1 MSCWQYPLHSISKQ
15 KAKFQAWK
23 THAFHAKTK
32 TTQTTTITQNKTTL
46 KKPAYHHAQGKKCFG
61 TATWHNDAACSFSFF
76 SYAYGGCQFLSEDN
90 LFPTEM
96 WQRQFVPN
104 RNVAKTICSWQK
116 CGKDNLFPTEMWQWF
131 RNHITV
137 PWHLEIQVHTEKK
150 PQLYRS
156 LPHPHPH
163 SAIKEN
169 TYLLPKE
176 CRPPPD
182 GTRSSKKESSLPPSR
197 SSTEFSPS
205 PLRDFALV
213 GGGVLGNGGALFSK
227 FLWFL
232 ASTVLMDGPLWSTEN
247 RLHLIKTHTA
257 RKLHVFWGF
266 FYISFEATCFTP
278 TPSYSSNLHVL
289 RKKKPP
295 IKLYFTSMISRQ
307 CFLCMCTQYIYIPPS
322 LMYRHK
328 ANNLNNGTVGFYY
341 SSTENSCCSHTENS
355 NLPCSHYFCCHH
367 CYNTDMESS
376 L

>member
-1 MSCWQYPLHSISKQ
+1 MHKGRNALV
-15 KAKFQAWK
+15 
-23 THAFHAKTK
+23 
-32 TTQTTTITQNKTTL
+32 L
-46 KKPAYHHAQGKKCFG
+46 LRG
-61 TATWHNDAACSFSFF
+61 TMMQPVA
-76 SYAYGGCQFLSEDN
+76 FLS
-90 LFPTEM
+90 FHMPM
-96 WQRQFVPN
+96 A
-104 RNVAKTICSWQK
+104 VASFYLKTICSQRK

-150 PQLYRS
+150 TQLYRS

-169 TYLLPKE
+169 AYLLPKE

-247 RLHLIKTHTA
+247 RLHLIKTRTA
-257 RKLHVFWGF
+257 RKLHVFWVCF
-266 FYISFEATCFTP
+266 LHFIWSHLLHPNPLLFLQLTCF
-278 TPSYSSNLHVL
+278 
-289 RKKKPP
+289 KK
-295 IKLYFTSMISRQ
+295 
-307 CFLCMCTQYIYIPPS
+307 
-322 LMYRHK
+322 
-328 ANNLNNGTVGFYY
+328 
-341 SSTENSCCSHTENS
+341 
-355 NLPCSHYFCCHH
+355 
-367 CYNTDMESS
+367 
-376 L
+376 